1 MVFHDM
7 HAEKITAQL
16 DHLAIHVRNLQASTQ
31 FYQSVLGLQII
42 PDPFQDGQHIWLH
55 VGVHQQLHLISGAQK
70 TTGEDMQVH
79 MAFRVRSVDE
89 FVRRLRDLHVTFVN
103 LKGEAGQIATRP
115 DGIKQVYLQ
124 DPDGYW
130 IEVNQAE
137 Y

>member
-1 MVFHDM
+1 M

-16 DHLAIHVRNLQASTQ
+16 DHVAIHVRYLLASTE
-31 FYQSVLGLQII
+31 FYQNVLGLQII
-42 PDPFQDGQHIWLH
+42 PDPFQDGRHIWLH
-55 VGVHQQLHLISGAQK
+55 VGVHQQLHLISGAQT

-89 FVRRLRDLHVTFVN
+89 FVSRLSNLEVPYVN
-103 LKGEAGQIATRP
+103 LKREVGQIATRP
-115 DGIKQVYLQ
+115 DGVKQVYLQ

-130 IEVNQAE
+130 IEVNEAK